1 MEKNEILARLAL
13 RVIFVFVL
21 AENKILCK
29 KETGQKIVK
38 EVLLDPASSSP
49 ITARFRS
56 LFLN

>member
-29 KETGQKIVK
+29 KGTRQKIVK
-38 EVLLDPASSSP
+38 EVLLDPASSTP
-49 ITARFRS
+49 ITARVRS

>member
-1 MEKNEILARLAL
+1 M

-38 EVLLDPASSSP
+38 EVLLDPASSTP
-49 ITARFRS
+49 ITARVRS